1 MKTLAI
7 DLSTKS
13 GWSSFVDGV
22 YKESGALDKVY
33 VEDFNVNDEPGKS
46 PLFPF
51 NVINATQTVARMVVN
66 LVGQHQP
73 DIVLIEQTTMGKN
86 RFTQKLLEWLHY
98 AVLEQ
103 LRGRAPIVYI
113 DVSEWRKIVEMRLS
127 TEQKKNNREV
137 SSGRKRGKITKK
149 HLAVNMVNEKYGLG
163 LKLKDNDQADA
174 ILMNLAYHLKRFTP
188 TPDPT
193 TSENAA

>member
-13 GWSSFVDGV
+13 GWSSFVDGE

-46 PLFPF
+46 PLFPY
-51 NVINATQTVARMVVN
+51 NVINTTHAVARMVVN
-66 LVGQHQP
+66 LVNDHNP
-73 DIVLIEQTTMGKN
+73 DLVVIEQTTMGKN

-103 LRGRAPIVYI
+103 LRGRSPVVFM
-113 DVSEWRKIVEMRLS
+113 DVSEWRKLVEMKLS
-127 TEQKKNNREV
+127 VEQKKNNREV

-149 HLAVNMVNEKYGLG
+149 HLAVNMVNEKYHLG

-174 ILMNLAYHLKRFTP
+174 ILMNLAFHLKRFSHLDP
-188 TPDPT
+188 TPSE
-193 TSENAA
+193 TSQ